1 MYQAIFGLRQAN
13 MNKSRRAELD
23 NIFRNI
29 DEGEKQ
35 LLNPLI
41 DQVVFLEGRMEELK
55 KLPFVRVHPSNPA
68 VQKTTS
74 AAKIYKECSQSYM
87 NAIRILCNSLRKVD
101 DNSADDLRRRLEEF
115 I

>member
-1 MYQAIFGLRQAN
+1 
-13 MNKSRRAELD
+13 MNDNRRTELD

-29 DEGEKQ
+29 NEGEKQ

-41 DQVVFLEGRMEELK
+41 DQVVFLEEEMNDLK
-55 KLPFVRVHPSNPA
+55 KLPFVRIHPKDPA
-68 VQKTTS
+68 IQKTTP
-74 AAKIYKECSQSYM
+74 AAKLYKECSQSYM
-87 NAIRILCNSLRKVD
+87 NAIRILCNSLRKID